1 MNIASQD
8 GIRLSG
14 PIVEAEVELGHAST
28 MEDALL
34 SDKPLSEDELLDHS
48 NSVATRL
55 GLVSGQDLIEA
66 YPWRLRGTAS
76 RGWGLFA
83 GKSIPVGESI
93 MTERPTIVYDHY
105 SAAMA
110 NFGKNCS
117 RARSEEEWDR
127 IEAELLQKKVEKLS
141 TQQQKEI
148 MLLHN
153 CHEGSGVSSLLGI
166 IRTNVFGLS
175 DTQRGVYILCSR
187 FNHDCEPN
195 CTYEFSDMK
204 SHTIRIIS
212 IKYIKVG
219 DELTITYVPHAMKLE
234 ERQKTLARKFGFE
247 CKCSRCVLEGDR
259 LYTFSYGEQQR
270 ARLCFRP
277 RRLQSRTENDRA
289 GDFLTTIVSISSA
302 GDLKSIQKDEI
313 ILQER
318 PLMILTKDELAAKA
332 PVIYQRLL
340 ELPRSM
346 CNQYL
351 GLYNWRSK
359 TPNPGSPAVVFL
371 HKGGL
376 INDKFKNSEYQ
387 GPTSREELLGI
398 WETNNFTLEYG
409 KEAVFP
415 IASHLDHS
423 CQPSCR
429 VIWRPFKKTLD
440 LVANRPHKAG
450 DVITICYDYWKIYTL
465 PFEARQK
472 FLKKNYG
479 FDCFCI
485 RCYPHLKAKR
495 ALLVADVRACVENI
509 NHMPLPEVF
518 PSQLTIN
525 DESSETSS
533 GQGPRAGETGYLQE
547 VLGQVSRQ
555 ARKSLCRPQ
564 LAHQTARKLSNQ
576 PLRIT

>member
-1 MNIASQD
+1 MVKIKIKNIISVIETDFHVNMASQH

-14 PIVEAEVELGHAST
+14 PIVETEIEPGYAST
-28 MEDALL
+28 IEGALL
-34 SDKPLSEDELLDHS
+34 SNKPLSEDELPDHS

-55 GLVSGQDLIEA
+55 GLGLGQDLIEA
-66 YPWRLRGTAS
+66 YPWRLQETAS
-76 RGWGLFA
+76 KGWGLFA
-83 GKSIPVGESI
+83 RKSISVGECI
-93 MTERPTIVYDHY
+93 MAERPTLVYDHY

-110 NFGKNCS
+110 NFGKDCS
-117 RARSEEEWDR
+117 RARSEKEWDR

-153 CHEGSGVSSLLGI
+153 CHEDSGVSALLGT

-175 DTQRGVYILCSR
+175 DTLRGVYILCSR

-212 IKYIKVG
+212 IKHIEVG
-219 DELTITYVPHAMKLE
+219 DELTIIYVPHAMKFE

-247 CKCSRCVLEGDR
+247 CKCSRCVLEGDK
-259 LYTFSYGEQQR
+259 LHTFSYGKQQR

-313 ILQER
+313 ILQEK
-318 PLMILTKDELAAKA
+318 PLMILTKDERAAKA

-340 ELPRSM
+340 EFPRSM
-346 CNQYL
+346 YNQYM

-359 TPNPGSPAVVFL
+359 TPNPGSTAVGFV
-371 HKGGL
+371 HKGG
-376 INDKFKNSEYQ
+376 IIDDKFKNSKYQ
-387 GPTSREELLGI
+387 GLPSHEELLGI
-398 WETNNFTLEYG
+398 WETNCFALEYG

-440 LVANRPHKAG
+440 LVANRPLKAG
-450 DVITICYDYWKIYTL
+450 DMITICYDYWKIYTL
-465 PFEARQK
+465 PFKARQK

-485 RCYPHLKAKR
+485 RCYPHLRAKR
-495 ALLVADVRACVENI
+495 ALLVADVQACVENI
-509 NHMPLPEVF
+509 NHMPLPEVS
-518 PSQLTIN
+518 PSQATIN
-525 DESSETSS
+525 DESSETSN
-533 GQGPRAGETGYLQE
+533 GQGPRGGETEYLQE
-547 VLGQVSRQ
+547 VLGQVS
-555 ARKSLCRPQ
+555 
-564 LAHQTARKLSNQ
+564 
-576 PLRIT
+576 